1 MVILTNNTNI
11 GLTCILDEI
20 GDSNTCSTSTTYSTR
35 FKHADAINL
44 TCWFSQIDVGTTMVP
59 IENNLGYV
67 SNIKSSSSSD
77 IKMEIITN

>member
-44 TCWFSQIDVGTTMVP
+44 TC
-59 IENNLGYV
+59 
-67 SNIKSSSSSD
+67 
-77 IKMEIITN
+77 